1 MIDAFYILL
10 ITVFG
15 GLGILT
21 FVTSTIRANM
31 FKEELVKI
39 EENLDRLEAQI
50 NEIRTELQANE
61 LDLNLFQEEKQAL
74 ESQKACMAKLEEE
87 YEERLNSEEGEKG

>member
-1 MIDAFYILL
+1 
-10 ITVFG
+10 
-15 GLGILT
+15 
-21 FVTSTIRANM
+21 M
-31 FKEELVKI
+31 FREELVKI

-74 ESQKACMAKLEEE
+74 KGQKACMAKLEEE

>member
-1 MIDAFYILL
+1 
-10 ITVFG
+10 
-15 GLGILT
+15 
-21 FVTSTIRANM
+21 M
-31 FKEELVKI
+31 FREELVKI

-74 ESQKACMAKLEEE
+74 EGQKACMAKLEEE